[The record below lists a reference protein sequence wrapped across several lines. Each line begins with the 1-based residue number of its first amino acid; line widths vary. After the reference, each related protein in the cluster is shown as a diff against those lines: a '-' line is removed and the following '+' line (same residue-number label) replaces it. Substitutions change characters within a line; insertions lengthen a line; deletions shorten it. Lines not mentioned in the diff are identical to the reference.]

1 MRRICDLDQILAGS
15 GSFEARKLE
24 DAKGRL
30 DTAGC
35 LGDSREEG
43 PLKFF
48 FFGRIRGCF
57 VTGNIVIVRL
67 GRLLLLSGGGRP
79 AVVSSLSES
88 CNLVSLARGEETFG
102 ESQPVVHSSLI
113 LRDQA
118 HVFSNLW

>member
-1 MRRICDLDQILAGS
+1 MRRICNLDQILARS

-24 DAKGRL
+24 DAEGRL

-48 FFGRIRGCF
+48 FFGRIRGRF

-67 GRLLLLSGGGRP
+67 RRLLLLPR
-79 AVVSSLSES
+79 
-88 CNLVSLARGEETFG
+88 
-102 ESQPVVHSSLI
+102 
-113 LRDQA
+113 
-118 HVFSNLW
+118 